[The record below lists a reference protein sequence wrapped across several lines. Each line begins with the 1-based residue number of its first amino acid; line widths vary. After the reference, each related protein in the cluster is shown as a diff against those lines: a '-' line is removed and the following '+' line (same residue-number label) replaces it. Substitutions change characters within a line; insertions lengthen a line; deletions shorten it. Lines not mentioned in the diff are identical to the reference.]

1 MKKSTQD
8 TAASASE
15 LIDARIAELNDWR
28 GEMLARPRA
37 VIRAADPDVAEEWKW
52 NVPVWSHHGLI
63 CTGEAY
69 KQTVKMTFAKG
80 ASVPDPAG
88 LFNSSLDGNTRR
100 AIDFRE
106 GDKVNEK
113 ALKALIQAAIAV
125 NEACAKR

>member
-8 TAASASE
+8 TAPASE

-28 GEMLARPRA
+28 GDMLARLRA
-37 VIRAADPDVAEEWKW
+37 VIRAADPDVVEEWKW
-52 NVPVWSHHGLI
+52 SVPVWSHHGLI

-80 ASVPDPAG
+80 ASVPDPAS

-125 NEACAKR
+125 NKAGAKR